1 MFKLQDVPDRV
12 ISNKEAHQSY
22 LNDFVEFTKA
32 CKKYTQKSFD
42 DRFKN
47 QANSILK
54 FSDHLPLHEK
64 ILDQLKTQTKVFIGI

>member
-1 MFKLQDVPDRV
+1 MYKLADKASEFIV
-12 ISNKEAHQSY
+12 NKDAHNMY
-22 LNDFVEFTKA
+22 INDFTGFVKE

-54 FSDHLPLHEK
+54 FSEYLPLHDK
-64 ILDQLKTQTKVFIGI
+64 ILD